1 MKSVLCVFGKSVK
14 NGAQKK
20 IKNKKSDEFGNYG

>member
-20 IKNKKSDEFGNYG
+20 NKKKSDEFGNYG